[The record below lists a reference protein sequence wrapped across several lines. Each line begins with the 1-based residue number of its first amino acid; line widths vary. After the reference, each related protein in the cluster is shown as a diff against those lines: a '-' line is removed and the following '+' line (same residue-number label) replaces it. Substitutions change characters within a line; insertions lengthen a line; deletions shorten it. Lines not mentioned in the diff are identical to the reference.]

1 MATKTISMR
10 LVLLTESFAKNMGY
24 LGNVLPRYL
33 ARLGVDVHV
42 ITMDLPPYHQIADF
56 AKTYGG
62 FSTGAV
68 PAAGTVEE
76 FDGYHLH
83 VLPHRSLLG
92 YMRMR
97 GLFGKLRELKPDV
110 VQALPH
116 IGWIPLDAAIARGAL
131 HFALFTGAHTTASVF
146 PLAQRT
152 TPKWDWT
159 FFRSVLTRALPGRMV
174 SLRTEKCYAATTDC
188 ADVAVRFFGVQK
200 SKIEVI
206 PLGVDTELFF
216 PLTSE
221 ASQVERR
228 ALRAQLGFGEGEIVC
243 IYTGRFSEDKNPLL
257 LARAIDRLTASGLP
271 FRGLF
276 LGGGVQQE
284 AIEGCRGCVLRPFV
298 PFSDLRRWFHVADI
312 GIWPTQES
320 TSMLDAAAC
329 GLPIIVNDTLVAV
342 ERIKGN
348 GITYHLSDL
357 DDLVRVIS
365 SLHSA
370 ARRTELGAIG
380 AQRMKSEFSWA
391 SIASRRLRDY
401 EAASAQRHR

>member
-1 MATKTISMR
+1 MR
-10 LVLLTESFAKNMGY
+10 LVLLTETFAKNMGY
-24 LGNVLPRYL
+24 LGSVLPRHL

-42 ITMDLPPYHQIADF
+42 VTMDLPPYHQIADF
-56 AKTYGG
+56 EKTYGG
-62 FSTGAV
+62 FSAGAV

-83 VLPHRSLLG
+83 VLPHKSLLG

-97 GLFGKLRELKPDV
+97 GLFKKLRELKPDV

-116 IGWIPLDAAIARGAL
+116 IGWIPLDAAIAGRAL
-131 HFALFTGAHTTASVF
+131 RFPLFTGAHTTASVF

-152 TPKWDWT
+152 AREWDWSY
-159 FFRSVLTRALPGRMV
+159 FRSVLTRALPGRMV

-200 SKIEVI
+200 SKIEVC

-216 PLTSE
+216 PPTSE
-221 ASQVERR
+221 ASQTERK
-228 ALRAQLGFGEGEIVC
+228 ALRAQLGFTEGEIVC

-257 LARAIDRLTASGLP
+257 LAQAIDRLTASGLP

-284 AIEGCRGCVLRPFV
+284 AIAGCRGCILRPFV
-298 PFSDLRRWFHVADI
+298 PFSDLRRWFHATDI
-312 GIWPTQES
+312 GVWPTQES

-329 GLPIIVNDTLVAV
+329 GLPIIVNDLLIAV
-342 ERIKGN
+342 ERISGN
-348 GITYHLSDL
+348 GLTYRLNDL
-357 DDLVRVIS
+357 NDLARVIA
-365 SLHSA
+365 SLRSA
-370 ARRTELGAIG
+370 ARRAELGTIG

-401 EAASAQRHR
+401 EAASAQRDR